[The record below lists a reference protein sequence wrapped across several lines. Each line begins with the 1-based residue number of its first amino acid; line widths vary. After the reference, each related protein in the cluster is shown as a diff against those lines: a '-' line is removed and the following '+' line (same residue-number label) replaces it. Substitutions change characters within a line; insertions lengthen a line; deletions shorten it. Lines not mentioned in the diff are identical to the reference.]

1 MRADEKRA
9 RRAALGAI
17 LLNMVSM
24 GGYKTISLY
33 LRPLSEALNVQ
44 ITALT
49 LLFTCQGIISFFVSL
64 LLGKFVKKLGVR
76 KIVSIAAICYGLF
89 YVSLG
94 VAHSVYIIYIG
105 ALLFG
110 FASMAGGTAMA
121 HIVITWWY
129 DKGRAQ
135 VLSLTNIGLGIF
147 SFILSPVISSLIGGL
162 GVQNAAMVQGVV
174 SAALMLVIALTL
186 LSEEPSVYGMKPV
199 GYVETSAGAKETAA
213 NGGSNARR
221 MVATYQFWLILL
233 GSFFVVFVLTG
244 YSSNAAVI
252 YQSMGLTDAQSSWCL
267 SVYSIAALVWAPLFG
282 TLVEKKG
289 VQVAVPLLAL
299 VSAVTLFSATVLTG
313 FVPALIV
320 SAFMAFLSL
329 ASMIGSVT
337 LPKVFGAKEAATLI
351 GYANVCSSISA
362 MTAPTVAAF
371 VFQRTGSY
379 HAFLLVGAAL
389 SMLCAVFILIATSR
403 KSIDS
408 LHQKLESA

>member
-1 MRADEKRA
+1 MQANEKRA

-64 LLGKFVKKLGVR
+64 MLGKFVKKLGVR

-147 SFILSPVISSLIGGL
+147 SFVLSPVISSLIGGL

-199 GYVETSAGAKETAA
+199 GYVETSASAKETAA

-282 TLVEKKG
+282 TLVEKKRG
-289 VQVAVPLLAL
+289 SGGC
-299 VSAVTLFSATVLTG
+299 SAACACIRSD
-313 FVPALIV
+313 
-320 SAFMAFLSL
+320 AFLRHCSHRL
-329 ASMIGSVT
+329 CPGADCFDFHGVPEPCKYDWLGHTAEGVWRKGSGDADRLRKCLQQHFCHDCSYGCGLC
-337 LPKVFGAKEAATLI
+337 LPAYRKLPCVPPGW
-351 GYANVCSSISA
+351 GN
-362 MTAPTVAAF
+362 
-371 VFQRTGSY
+371 
-379 HAFLLVGAAL
+379 AL
-389 SMLCAVFILIATSR
+389 DVVRCLYPDCHEQEV
-403 KSIDS
+403 
-408 LHQKLESA
+408 H

>member
-1 MRADEKRA
+1 MQANEKRA

-64 LLGKFVKKLGVR
+64 MLGKFVKKLGVR

-147 SFILSPVISSLIGGL
+147 SFVLSPVISSLIGGL

-199 GYVETSAGAKETAA
+199 GYVETSA

-289 VQVAVPLLAL
+289 VQVDVPLLAL

-320 SAFMAFLSL
+320 STFMAFLSL

-379 HAFLLVGAAL
+379 HAFLLVGATL

-408 LHQKLESA
+408 LHQKLESV

>member
-1 MRADEKRA
+1 MMKKRA
-9 RRAALGAI
+9 RRAAVGAI

-33 LRPLSEALNVQ
+33 LRPLSEVLGVP

-64 LLGKFVKKLGVR
+64 MLGNFVKKLGV
-76 KIVSIAAICYGLF
+76 KKVVSLAAICFGLF

-94 VAHSVYIIYIG
+94 LARNVYLVYAG

-110 FASMAGGTAMA
+110 YASMAGGTAIS
-121 HIVITWWY
+121 HVIITWWY

-147 SFILSPVISSLIGGL
+147 SFILSPAISALISAC
-162 GVQNAAMVQGVV
+162 GVQNAAVVQGVG
-174 SAALMLVIALTL
+174 SAILMLLIALTM
-186 LSEEPSVYGMKPV
+186 LSEQPSVYGMQPV
-199 GYVETSAGAKETAA
+199 GYEERPSEQAKAVAAAGE
-213 NGGSNARR
+213 SNIKK
-221 MVATYQFWLILL
+221 MVFTPQFWLILV
-233 GSFFVVFVLTG
+233 GAFFVVFTLTG

-252 YQSMGLTDAQSSWCL
+252 YQSMGLSVAESSWCL
-267 SVYSIAALVWAPLFG
+267 SVYSIAALVWAPVFG

-289 VQVAVPLLAL
+289 VRLAVPALAL
-299 VSAVTLFSATVLTG
+299 VSAVTMVSATIFTG
-313 FVPALIV
+313 FISALVV
-320 SAFMAFLSL
+320 SAFMAFMSL

-362 MTAPTVAAF
+362 MFAPPVAAF
-371 VFQRTGSY
+371 IFDKTGSY
-379 HAFLLVGAAL
+379 HIFLLAGAAL
-389 SMLCAVFILIATSR
+389 AVLCAVFIFIATSA
-403 KSIDS
+403 KSIQRLQD
-408 LHQKLESA
+408 KLAV